1 MNNFYE
7 ENYKNL
13 DEIYTKINKEACDAE
28 KELDKDNVVEILK
41 EEAEKLEGTAIYFE
55 SDFLEGFDHIYDDY
69 ISESNNNIS
78 RDEAFNL
85 LKDNSYE
92 IGCKTGIFA
101 VDSNSI
107 TERLKYLSKPFVSEM
122 EYKSYG
128 SNYELTIRTKDDDD
142 YHFNHSFDTY
152 EEFTFDENVKGLIEE
167 VENKMERELSYEEEN
182 NLRDKVLV
190 SFAAHSLQN
199 ED

>member
-1 MNNFYE
+1 
-7 ENYKNL
+7 
-13 DEIYTKINKEACDAE
+13 
-28 KELDKDNVVEILK
+28 
-41 EEAEKLEGTAIYFE
+41 
-55 SDFLEGFDHIYDDY
+55 
-69 ISESNNNIS
+69 
-78 RDEAFNL
+78 
-85 LKDNSYE
+85 
-92 IGCKTGIFA
+92 
-101 VDSNSI
+101 
-107 TERLKYLSKPFVSEM
+107 M

-128 SNYELTIRTKDDDD
+128 SNYELTIITKDDDD

-152 EEFTFDENVKGLIEE
+152 EEFTFEENVKGLIEE